1 MRCLVCL
8 LAAVRV
14 HACTHGAEVD
24 CAGWASG
31 QPAVTACLR
40 TGWDVLPCTPTVH
53 ATSLEGR
60 CRDVPQ
66 ESRERA
72 LRHQRA
78 LWQRDG
84 LCMCV
89 IVESMGQIAFV
100 TEVCVNCSKQQ
111 PAEAQRRNTL
121 GRIRGKVQRAA
132 APRASSPSCK
142 LKLFHTS
149 PWSNLSHRP
158 WLRGRTLL
166 THVQRTAPRNL
177 EMLNWTRTKSR
188 QRTCSNNRALLR
200 RDLRLECGDGDTRMK
215 VICGHPHEH
224 WPGAAPW
231 DGLRPLYHRVEDEH
245 WLLWARSAS
254 RREDFSMCAMR
265 PPCSA
270 LFC

>member
-1 MRCLVCL
+1 MPR
-8 LAAVRV
+8 R
-14 HACTHGAEVD
+14 
-24 CAGWASG
+24 ASG
-31 QPAVTACLR
+31 VARA
-40 TGWDVLPCTPTVH
+40 
-53 ATSLEGR
+53 SE
-60 CRDVPQ
+60 
-66 ESRERA
+66 A

-111 PAEAQRRNTL
+111 PAEAQRRDTL

-142 LKLFHTS
+142 LMLFRTS

-166 THVQRTAPRNL
+166 THVQRTTTRNL

-188 QRTCSNNRALLR
+188 QRTCSTAVRFASRFTARVWGWRHSHESYMRTSARALARCRTVGRIASFVPPRGR
-200 RDLRLECGDGDTRMK
+200 RAL
-215 VICGHPHEH
+215 
-224 WPGAAPW
+224 AAL
-231 DGLRPLYHRVEDEH
+231 GQI
-245 WLLWARSAS
+245 SAQKG
-254 RREDFSMCAMR
+254 RFFDVRNAACPAL
-265 PPCSA
+265 PCSA
-270 LFC
+270 SNCCGRWSCET